1 MILHIVNG
9 DCALTHW
16 KKCRFAGEVIVWRE
30 NYLQGVIPETDDI
43 TLFNQIRAAELHKTA
58 PEKSSDEIF
67 TELQSMYQKLFSMSS
82 SDKLILWL
90 DCCPFDR
97 ALKKQLLKFISALP
111 EKPELFLIQHDVVWN
126 KETFEQYR
134 NWEDNSYSL
143 TQADL

>member
-9 DCALTHW
+9 DCALKHW
-16 KKCRFAGEVIVWRE
+16 RQCRFAGEVMVWRE
-30 NYLQGVIPETDDI
+30 NYLQGMIPETNDI
-43 TLFNQIRAAELHKTA
+43 ILFNQIRAKELHKIA
-58 PEKSSDEIF
+58 PEKSFDEIF
-67 TELQSMYQKLFSMSS
+67 AELQNMYHKLFSMRS

-111 EKPELFLIQHDVVWN
+111 EKPELFLIQQDVVWD
-126 KETFEQYR
+126 KENFERYR
-134 NWEDNSYSL
+134 NWEDNSYNL